1 MTTQER
7 TRWGPDDDPVA
18 RPFRRP
24 WTFVHVVSVVVGS
37 TFFAV
42 TLVAID
48 RPIGLVA
55 GAVLWAGAAFAGA
68 LSLVH
73 RLRGLPDP
81 LAGVD
86 PRADPEQAK
95 TLGLQLTWV
104 RMRANALLQAGV
116 AVLYAAVSAIDTDR
130 RSALLAA
137 AAIVL
142 GLAVILG
149 VVGLLA
155 RRAHRRRTTALAEA

>member
-7 TRWGPDDDPVA
+7 TRWDPHDDPVA

-37 TFFAV
+37 TFFV
-42 TLVAID
+42 LTLVAID
-48 RPIGLVA
+48 RPLALVA
-55 GAVLWAGAAFAGA
+55 GAVLWAGCAFAGV
-68 LSLVH
+68 LSLSH
-73 RLRGLPDP
+73 RMRGLPDP
-81 LAGVD
+81 LNGVD
-86 PRADPEQAK
+86 PRADPERAK

-116 AVLYAAVSAIDTDR
+116 AVLYAVVSAVDADR
-130 RSALLAA
+130 RSALLVA

-142 GLAVILG
+142 GLAVLLG
-149 VVGLLA
+149 LVGLLA
-155 RRAHRRRTTALAEA
+155 RRAHRRRTTALTDA